1 MRRCLFVWLAF
12 FLAALTPRGALAA
25 PIVITPAQA
34 SAAAKSSSGAG
45 ACATTVHLSSFN
57 TLTSPGVAA
66 FYVSQAPGM
75 SSVDGK
81 VSLPI
86 SAVNFRNADPKA
98 VSDFPN
104 AQPLPFSSLA
114 GSPKAGND
122 LNIAMRVRGY
132 LNVRSAATYTFGV
145 QADDGYRLSIGGIL
159 ILQSTVT
166 GASLHDSRQV
176 QFTGPGLY
184 SLELVYFQQTGP
196 GVLAL
201 ASSPRV
207 DVEVSATPTALP
219 ASFKLVD
226 SADLFSALVGQSSC
240 RECQVD
246 ADCGANAG
254 QYCRDGLCQGCL
266 VGNHCGASCTAC
278 PAALPA
284 CSGTQCSEC
293 SPEDTHVCDLKGM
306 LCINNACTPCISD
319 AQCATGQICDSAFGQ
334 CISRPNIQYSGG
346 CSSVPTRSGPGGG
359 VLITALLVGLFFF
372 VARTRSRAVPAG
384 RRAVTAGRRA
394 SVPRLLI
401 PALLIAAVPSAQA
414 QVFSPPLATFNA
426 QTFRPTLGT
435 GNLFTVEG
443 TLLPK
448 PRWPIAGVVFEVANR
463 PLRLVLQDT
472 GETYA
477 ATVPT
482 TFTAHLMAGAGITR
496 WFSAALALPVV
507 LYQGF
512 DTRTPT
518 SDVPNTPTVAG
529 LGDLRL
535 LTKFHLVERKGFG
548 LAAVPQL
555 TFPTGSASSFR
566 GDDTFGIE
574 PRLAADYTFRNG
586 VFIAA
591 NLGVYIRTYNRTVDF
606 DLVRVSDQLRYG
618 LGVGVPLPRG
628 FAVSAELNGATGF
641 SKFVGGPLYTPLE
654 WYAGARYAIKSSIEV
669 SAGVGGGL
677 VGAVGSPNFRFFA
690 GVAYVIPGTTR
701 ARPRPPEPVVRPVVE
716 APTPESEAPVPASE
730 SCADAAAAK
739 DSVRCPDSDHDGVPD
754 KLDACPS
761 QPGTREHSGCP
772 EPVADADK
780 DGVADKLD
788 RCPSEPGPA
797 ANGGCPDRDQDKDG
811 VIDRLDKCPKQ
822 AGPKESSGCPLL
834 EISET
839 SIRLSLPLK
848 FLPGSA
854 ELDTGSRP
862 TVAALVTALRATP
875 TIKKVL
881 IDVTAGG
888 SHHAAKRLATR
899 RAKALSDILVEAGA
913 ADELLAIRAVSEPGP
928 DEIARVDLVRDNHL
942 SPATRPEASR
952 PEASKPEA
960 SKPEVSK
967 PEASKPEPS
976 RHRSSRADVDESDDD
991 ESATSSRRHHR
1002 SHRGGDGKSKKSN
1015 KEKRSR
1021 H

>member
-1 MRRCLFVWLAF
+1 MHRCLAILSLLV
-12 FLAALTPRGALAA
+12 LAALTPQESLAA
-25 PIVITPAQA
+25 PIVVTPAQA
-34 SAAAKSSSGAG
+34 AAAAKSGAGTG
-45 ACATTVHLSSFN
+45 ACATAVHLASFN

-66 FYVSQAPGM
+66 FYVSQSPGM

-81 VSLPI
+81 ISLPV
-86 SAVNFRNADPKA
+86 SVVNFRNADPKA
-98 VSDFPN
+98 VSDFQG

-122 LNIAMRVRGY
+122 QNIAMRVRGY
-132 LNVRSAATYTFGV
+132 LNVRDAATYTFGV

-176 QFTGPGLY
+176 QFTGPGLF

-196 GVLAL
+196 GVVAL
-201 ASSPRV
+201 ARAPRV
-207 DVEVSATPTALP
+207 DVEVTATPTALP

-226 SADLFSALVGQSSC
+226 ASELFSALVGTGSC

-266 VGNHCGASCTAC
+266 VGARCGASCTTC
-278 PAALPA
+278 PAGLPA

-293 SPEDTHVCDLKGM
+293 SPEDTHVCDLKGW

-334 CISRPNIQYSGG
+334 CIARPRIQYSGG
-346 CSSVPTRSGPGGG
+346 CSSAPAAPGPGSG
-359 VLITALLVGLFFF
+359 ALLAALLAGLFFF
-372 VARTRSRAVPAG
+372 AKRERSRAASQAVSNRPA
-384 RRAVTAGRRA
+384 RRI
-394 SVPRLLI
+394 LLVL
-401 PALLIAAVPSAQA
+401 ALLSAGIPEARA
-414 QVFSPPLATFNA
+414 QLQSPQRATFNA

-443 TLLPK
+443 TLLPR
-448 PRWPIAGVVFEVANR
+448 PRWPIAGVVLEVANR

-477 ATVPT
+477 AAVPV
-482 TFTAHLMAGAGITR
+482 TFAAHLMVGAGITS

-518 SDVPNTPTVAG
+518 SDVPDTPTVAG
-529 LGDLRL
+529 PGDLRL
-535 LTKFHLVERKGFG
+535 LTKFHLFTRKGFG

-555 TFPTGSASSFR
+555 TFPTGSAASFR

-574 PRLAADYTFRNG
+574 PRLAADYTFGNG
-586 VFIAA
+586 IFIAA

-618 LGVGVPLPRG
+618 LGLGVPLPRG
-628 FAVSAELNGATGF
+628 FAVSAELSGAAGF

-654 WYAGARYAIKSSIEV
+654 WYAGARYAIKSSIEL

-677 VGAVGSPNFRFFA
+677 VGAVGSPNFRAFA
-690 GVAYVIPGTTR
+690 GIAYVIPG
-701 ARPRPPEPVVRPVVE
+701 ARRVPVRSAEPAGKPSVE
-716 APTPESEAPVPASE
+716 GTNPDVETPSVTPE
-730 SCADAAAAK
+730 SCADPATAK
-739 DSVRCPDSDHDGVPD
+739 DRAKCPDGDHDGIPD
-754 KLDACPS
+754 KVDACPS
-761 QPGTREHSGCP
+761 QPGTAEHSGCP
-772 EPVADADK
+772 VQVPDADK

-811 VIDRLDKCPKQ
+811 VVDRLDKCPKQ
-822 AGPKESSGCPLL
+822 SGPKESSGCPLL
-834 EISET
+834 EIGET
-839 SIRLSLPLK
+839 SIRLALPLK
-848 FLPGSA
+848 FQPGAA
-854 ELDTGSRP
+854 ELDTSSRP

-888 SHHAAKRLATR
+888 SQHAAKRLAAR
-899 RAKALSDILVEAGA
+899 RAKALSDFLVEAGA
-913 ADELLAIRAVSEPGP
+913 AQEVLAIRAVSEPGP
-928 DEIARVDLVRDNHL
+928 DEITRVDLVRD
-942 SPATRPEASR
+942 AGAAAVRPEPVR
-952 PEASKPEA
+952 PEPARPEPVKPEA
-960 SKPEVSK
+960 AK
-967 PEASKPEPS
+967 PEAP
-976 RHRSSRADVDESDDD
+976 RHRSTKPDPDESDA
-991 ESATSSRRHHR
+991 EPASSSRHHHR
-1002 SHRGGDGKSKKSN
+1002 SHHGGDGKSRKSD
-1015 KEKRSR
+1015 KEKRG
-1021 H
+1021 HH

>member
-1 MRRCLFVWLAF
+1 MHRCLAILGLLLVSVL
-12 FLAALTPRGALAA
+12 LPQESLAA
-25 PIVITPAQA
+25 PIVVTPAQA
-34 SAAAKSSSGAG
+34 AAAAKSSVGTG
-45 ACATTVHLSSFN
+45 ACATAVHLASFN

-66 FYVSQAPGM
+66 FYVSQSPGM

-81 VSLPI
+81 ISLPV

-98 VSDFPN
+98 SSDFPG

-122 LNIAMRVRGY
+122 QNIAMRVRGY
-132 LNVRSAATYTFGV
+132 LNITSAATYTFGV

-176 QFTGPGLY
+176 QFTGPGLF

-196 GVLAL
+196 GILAL
-201 ASSPRV
+201 ARAPRV
-207 DVEVSATPTALP
+207 DVEVTATPTALP
-219 ASFKLVD
+219 ASFQLVD
-226 SADLFSALVGQSSC
+226 SSELFSALVGTGSC
-240 RECQVD
+240 RECQID
-246 ADCGANAG
+246 ADCGVNAG

-266 VGNHCGASCTAC
+266 VGARCGASCTTC

-293 SPEDTHVCDLKGM
+293 SPEDTHICDLKGL

-334 CISRPNIQYSGG
+334 CIVRPNIQYSGG
-346 CSSVPTRSGPGGG
+346 CSSTPAGPGPGSG
-359 VLITALLVGLFFF
+359 ALFAALLVGLFFF
-372 VARTRSRAVPAG
+372 GARTRPRPAG
-384 RRAVTAGRRA
+384 PGVSDRQRPGRR
-394 SVPRLLI
+394 VLLVL
-401 PALLIAAVPSAQA
+401 ALLTSAAPEARA
-414 QVFSPPLATFNA
+414 QVQSPQRATFNA

-435 GNLFTVEG
+435 GNLFTLEG
-443 TLLPK
+443 TLLPR
-448 PRWPIAGVVFEVANR
+448 PRWPIAGVVFEFANR

-477 ATVPT
+477 AAVPA
-482 TFTAHLMAGAGITR
+482 TFTAHLLAGAGITS

-518 SDVPNTPTVAG
+518 SDVPDTPTVAG

-535 LTKFHLVERKGFG
+535 LTKFHLFSRKGFG

-555 TFPTGSASSFR
+555 TFPTGSAASFR

-574 PRLAADYTFRNG
+574 PRLAADYTFGNG
-586 VFIAA
+586 IFLAA

-606 DLVRVSDQLRYG
+606 DLVRVSDQLRYALG
-618 LGVGVPLPRG
+618 LGVPLPRG
-628 FAVSAELNGATGF
+628 FAISAELNGAAGF
-641 SKFVGGPLYTPLE
+641 SKFVDGPLYTPLE
-654 WYAGARYAIKSSIEV
+654 WYAGARYAVKPSVEL

-690 GVAYVIPGTTR
+690 GVAYVIPGTRRTPVR
-701 ARPRPPEPVVRPVVE
+701 RVESAAKPPVTGTSPEVE
-716 APTPESEAPVPASE
+716 APIVATQ
-730 SCADAAAAK
+730 SCADPAAAK
-739 DSVRCPDSDHDGVPD
+739 DRVKCPDGDGDGVPD
-754 KLDACPS
+754 KVDACPN
-761 QPGTREHSGCP
+761 QPGTAEHSGCP
-772 EPVADADK
+772 LQVADADK

-797 ANGGCPDRDQDKDG
+797 ANSGCPDRDQDKDG
-811 VIDRLDKCPKQ
+811 VVDRLDKCPKQ
-822 AGPKESSGCPLL
+822 SGPKESSGCPLL
-834 EISET
+834 EIGET
-839 SIRLSLPLK
+839 SIRLALPLK
-848 FLPGSA
+848 FQPGSA
-854 ELDTGSRP
+854 ELDTSSRP

-888 SHHAAKRLATR
+888 NHHAARRLAVR
-899 RAKALSDILVEAGA
+899 RAKALSDFLIEAGA
-913 ADELLAIRAVSEPGP
+913 AQELLAIRAVSEPGP
-928 DEIARVDLVRDNHL
+928 DEIARVDLVRDA
-942 SPATRPEASR
+942 SAQAARPEPARPAVTPPETAR
-952 PEASKPEA
+952 PETAKPETA
-960 SKPEVSK
+960 KPRTGK
-967 PEASKPEPS
+967 PDPDATDAEP
-976 RHRSSRADVDESDDD
+976 
-991 ESATSSRRHHR
+991 ATSSRHHHR
-1002 SHRGGDGKSKKSN
+1002 SHHGGDGKSKKSN
-1015 KEKRSR
+1015 KEKRS
-1021 H
+1021 HH